1 MQSIN
6 SEFLTQL
13 KNREPDINNVIVV
26 SFGGKP
32 SAGIKIARE
41 IIDGRLD
48 VSIAEVCLSACA
60 EYILPA
66 AKSITLIDNPL
77 IGYHWNPLI
86 LGHLLRTNA
95 TKDLE
100 YCTGIRDDE
109 LLKLLV
115 DTGVKTD
122 AWKHTLK
129 KLKLVKYEVNYKY
142 NTCPWSSKTFENR
155 LWFPT
160 SKQLET
166 TFGLKMS
173 GKLCADNPECYM
185 KKIPHYFGEGGSFI
199 VGDEKIIVPSKP

>member
-1 MQSIN
+1 MHSI
-6 SEFLTQL
+6 SDAFITQL
-13 KNREPDINNVIVV
+13 QNREASVNNIIVV

-41 IIDGRLD
+41 IIDGRLS
-48 VSIAEVCLSACA
+48 VSIAEACISACA

-66 AKSITLIDNPL
+66 AKSITLIDEPL

-86 LGHLLRTNA
+86 LGHLLRENA

-100 YCTGIRDDE
+100 YCTGIRDEE
-109 LLKLLV
+109 LLKLLI

-122 AWKHTLK
+122 AWKHTLTR
-129 KLKLVKYEVNYKY
+129 LKLVKYEVEYKD
-142 NTCPWSSKTFENR
+142 NACPWSVKKFENK

-160 SKQLET
+160 TEQLKT
-166 TFGLKMS
+166 IFGLEVS
-173 GKLCADNPECYM
+173 GKLCADNPECYK
-185 KKIPHYFGEGGSFI
+185 KKIPHYFREGGSFI